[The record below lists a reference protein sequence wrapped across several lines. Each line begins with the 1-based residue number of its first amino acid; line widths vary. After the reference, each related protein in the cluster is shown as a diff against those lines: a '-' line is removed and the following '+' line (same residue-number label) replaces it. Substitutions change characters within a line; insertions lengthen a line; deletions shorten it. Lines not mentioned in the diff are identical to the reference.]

1 MTDDKKCKY
10 TLADGSRCKAYAL
23 TDKDYCFS
31 HDPESREDKALAVRN
46 GGLVKQIKINGE
58 LQTIDVKTPKDVVK
72 VLSTTIA
79 EVREGKLPPQIA
91 NTIGF
96 LSGHLLR
103 AFEIAEMDNKVEE
116 VKAVLMMR
124 KPVKRSK

>member
-1 MTDDKKCKY
+1 MEDNKCKHI
-10 TLADGSRCKAYAL
+10 LDDGERCNAYAL
-23 TDKDYCFS
+23 KNKDYCFS
-31 HDPESREDKALAVRN
+31 HDPESQEEKALAVRN
-46 GGLVKQIKINGE
+46 GGLVKQIRINGK

-103 AFEIAEMDNKVEE
+103 AFEIAEINDKVKE